1 MDVFI
6 TCGKDG
12 SIRLF
17 DMRCLDRYSVLHQNK
32 EELPILRLAWNPI
45 NSMTVGYICE
55 NQNIISLVDIRSPEQ
70 ELRLESHTTPVSAI
84 DWSPNQENFLIS
96 AGEDS
101 KVMDMRDNW
110 LIVLDMGLSGIKQR
124 QGM

>member
-55 NQNIISLVDIRSPEQ
+55 KQNIISLVDIRSPEQ
-70 ELRLESHTTPVSAI
+70 ELRLESHTAPVSAI

-101 KVMDMRDNW
+101 KVMDMRDN
-110 LIVLDMGLSGIKQR
+110 
-124 QGM
+124 